1 MRRIIFVAVAAAL
14 LPAGASALERKDTK
28 DPNRMICEKQGV
40 LGSRLA
46 TKRVCMTAA
55 EWAAQRA
62 AERQLIE
69 KIQLQQKGPNAG

>member
-14 LPAGASALERKDTK
+14 LPAGASALERKDNK